1 MEALKQV
8 TGRDALVRKLVVFS
22 TDNYNFA
29 TDIEYV
35 SELLSDVV
43 VHKTLTD
50 NDSVIGC
57 VSYRGQI
64 CTIVDFESLLEKNKS
79 FSSLKKNVT
88 SIKKDVTDNEVVE
101 EGIKVLVFKTK
112 AGPIGIKLE
121 CNARYI
127 SLSVKDIFDS
137 NTMLETETTN
147 YEGFFYL
154 DDKKEEVKSEQN
166 LVTILNMKTFLQGD

>member
-57 VSYRGQI
+57 VSYRGKS
-64 CTIVDFESLLEKNKS
+64 TIVDFESLLEKNKS
-79 FSSLKKNVT
+79 FTFEKKNVT
-88 SIKKDVTDNEVVE
+88 SAKKDVTDNEVVE

-137 NTMLETETTN
+137 NTRLKLKRQITKAFSTSMI
-147 YEGFFYL
+147 
-154 DDKKEEVKSEQN
+154 KKRK
-166 LVTILNMKTFLQGD
+166 